1 MKIKKGDKVIVLAG
15 KDKGKTG
22 EVTRAFPKVNKVVVS
37 GINIA
42 KKHTRNKFNTDK
54 KGEIVDKTMPIQVSN
69 VALIDS
75 KTNKP
80 TRVGYKVDGDKKIRV
95 TKKSNQEVK

>member
-22 EVTRAFPKVNKVVVS
+22 EVVRSLPKQSKVIVTGV
-37 GINIA
+37 NIA

-54 KGEIVDKTMPIQVSN
+54 KGEIVDKTMPINVSN
-69 VALIDS
+69 VALMDA
-75 KTNKP
+75 KNKA
-80 TRVGYKVDGDKKIRV
+80 TRVGYKVVGTEKVRISKK
-95 TKKSNQEVK
+95 TGQEIK

>member
-15 KDKGKTG
+15 KSKGKTG
-22 EVTRAFPKVNKVVVS
+22 EVLRSLPKVGKVVVA
-37 GINIA
+37 GVNVA
-42 KKHTRNKFNTDK
+42 KKHTRNRFNTEK
-54 KGEIVDKTMPIQVSN
+54 KGEIIDKTMPIDVSN

-80 TRVGYKVDGDKKIRV
+80 TRVGYRTVGDKKVRIA
-95 TKKSNQEVK
+95 TKSGEQIK

>member
-22 EVTRAFPKVNKVVVS
+22 EVVRSLPKDKKVIVS
-37 GINIA
+37 GVNLA
-42 KKHTRNKFNTDK
+42 KKHTKNRFNTDK
-54 KGEIVDKTMPIQVSN
+54 KGEIVDKTMPIDVSN

-75 KTNKP
+75 KNKA
-80 TRVGYKVDGDKKIRV
+80 TRVGYKIVGDKKVRIA
-95 TKKSNQEVK
+95 KKTGQEIK